1 MGLDLLLGLSTGPA
15 GPSEH
20 LGSDRP
26 PPAVLYSLESMV
38 YGEEIAGSLPD
49 RWFGLYI

>member
-1 MGLDLLLGLSTGPA
+1 MVGLDLLLGLSTGPA

-26 PPAVLYSLESMV
+26 PRAVLYSLSPWCME
-38 YGEEIAGSLPD
+38 
-49 RWFGLYI
+49 RR